1 MREKNCFKSEG
12 GYRSYDAVC
21 NCLLNINGIELEIF
35 YRNQICRNEVFFFF
49 FFLDP
54 GMPYLIA
61 IRGEFCSVKH
71 LLWKD

>member
-35 YRNQICRNEVFFFF
+35 IEIKYAEMKCFFFF
-49 FFLDP
+49 
-54 GMPYLIA
+54 
-61 IRGEFCSVKH
+61 
-71 LLWKD
+71 

>member
-35 YRNQICRNEVFFFF
+35 IEIKYAEMKWFF

-61 IRGEFCSVKH
+61 IWGEFCSVKH